1 MAPTVVSD
9 VAPKTQASEI
19 DPKAAAMAISA
30 ETEAKTIKKGNV
42 AEEEVI
48 RVETEAKTG
57 MYVDNNGMKEVLKG
71 KMGDKPPTSPTNELY
86 QLVIDSDVAITVK
99 MVIVYGS
106 LTMKMVKKN
115 YDEGLGSSI
124 KKLNGGRKSEEL
136 SSKVMGNASD
146 DIKLPSG
153 SEIEISR
160 LPGYILQTKGKHKFV
175 ELINNISTVF
185 ITSAVIFRP
194 SRTRDRRRFPAKA
207 RRTST
212 VIQVTTVARSATT
225 SKAAAQRTNT
235 ATSNARLKRAH
246 MSSTKRANRH
256 ITVLPFIVSQ
266 HASTTT
272 SQVMSNEY
280 KRLYL
285 YGAVHQLYK
294 QE

>member
-30 ETEAKTIKKGNV
+30 ETEAKTIKKGND

-48 RVETEAKTG
+48 RVETEAKTGVSFPIKLSDGKMLSSTGARKKTIMGLGIKIYGFG

-71 KMGDKPPTSPTNELY
+71 KIGDKAPTSPTNELY

-160 LPGYILQTKGKHKFV
+160 LPGYVLQTKGKAYIH
-175 ELINNISTVF
+175 
-185 ITSAVIFRP
+185 
-194 SRTRDRRRFPAKA
+194 
-207 RRTST
+207 
-212 VIQVTTVARSATT
+212 
-225 SKAAAQRTNT
+225 
-235 ATSNARLKRAH
+235 
-246 MSSTKRANRH
+246 
-256 ITVLPFIVSQ
+256 
-266 HASTTT
+266 
-272 SQVMSNEY
+272 
-280 KRLYL
+280 LYL
-285 YGAVHQLYK
+285 GDDPFDKEAKEKFGLSMLSLF
-294 QE
+294 

>member
-9 VAPKTQASEI
+9 VTP
-19 DPKAAAMAISA
+19 AAMGIS
-30 ETEAKTIKKGNV
+30 ETEDKTIKKGND
-42 AEEEVI
+42 ADEEVI

-57 MYVDNNGMKEVLKG
+57 VSFPIKLSDGKMLSSTGARKKTIMGLGIKIYGFGMYVDNSRMKEVLKG

-124 KKLNGGRKSEEL
+124 KKLNEGRKSEEL

-160 LPGYILQTKGKHKFV
+160 LPGYG
-175 ELINNISTVF
+175 ELIS
-185 ITSAVIFRP
+185 SLE
-194 SRTRDRRRFPAKA
+194 SE
-207 RRTST
+207 
-212 VIQVTTVARSATT
+212 
-225 SKAAAQRTNT
+225 
-235 ATSNARLKRAH
+235 LLCRAYMH
-246 MSSTKRANRH
+246 
-256 ITVLPFIVSQ
+256 
-266 HASTTT
+266 
-272 SQVMSNEY
+272 
-280 KRLYL
+280 LYL
-285 YGAVHQLYK
+285 GDDPFDKEAKEKFGLSMLSLF
-294 QE
+294 